1 MPRKAGCTI
10 SGRGKCPCSNCLNS
24 FEMSLEKLYL
34 LVTGLGSTK
43 LVRQLESPIETWT
56 ILLKTGH
63 QKDQNWWMSY
73 LQTSFLSKTVCSYW
87 SSRQHPYSNHDSLIQ
102 TLSPVA
108 CDSNRLWLC
117 WEFSL
122 ATRFC
127 SVNTQGNPAL
137 LESWSPRS
145 STPQVGASE
154 SASLISE
161 GYGLNMSHPLSQR
174 APARWTATC

>member
-10 SGRGKCPCSNCLNS
+10 SARGKSPCSNCLNS

-43 LVRQLESPIETWT
+43 LVRQLQSPVETWT
-56 ILLKTGH
+56 ILLIGP
-63 QKDQNWWMSY
+63 
-73 LQTSFLSKTVCSYW
+73 SKGSELTNVISADILFIQTVCSYW
-87 SSRQHPYSNHDSLIQ
+87 SSRQHPYSNHDSLIW

-108 CDSNRLWLC
+108 CDSNHLWLC

-127 SVNTQGNPAL
+127 SVNTQWNPAL

-145 STPQVGASE
+145 SAPQVGASE
-154 SASLISE
+154 SASLLSE